1 MCRVRAANRPVD
13 GAKDN
18 PGTSRRDAMRRPGE
32 ASHPP
37 SEPTGHP
44 SGAERFFAGSW
55 WGPPGQWPGQWP
67 LRPALA
73 LLLLAALI
81 LGWPWLSGRVMIPWD
96 AKAHFLPQVQF
107 LAASIARGEWP
118 FWTPNVFAGHP
129 QIADPQSQMFSPP
142 MLLLAILDP
151 APGSHAA
158 DVTVLLCLLGGGLGV
173 MWLFRE
179 MNWHPAGGLVAALG
193 FSFGAAMAWRLQH
206 YGQVLSLAYL
216 PFALVFLRRALE
228 RGSWP
233 YGLFAGIV
241 AGFILA
247 GRDQIA
253 LLCIYLLAG
262 YVVAWWLD
270 QDEPAQAARSSIKPL
285 AAGAIGGVAVALL
298 PVVLTAL
305 LASQSNRPEIDFA
318 GAGRGSLHPALLLT
332 AFAPHLYGAAG
343 PMADFWGPPSFAWTG
358 TDLFTAQNVGQS
370 YIGALPVML
379 LAAGMVRGELW
390 SREIRFFAIAFALS
404 MLYAL
409 GWYTPFFRL
418 MYEIVPGISYFRR
431 PADAVFLIG
440 GLGSV
445 LAGYALHRILQAPP
459 WQRWPIGMLAVAGA
473 MAAMLLAGLIVAGL
487 MDRVGPATQPLLLAA
502 FCFAATC
509 VALAAADWLR
519 TIRPIAALALLGAV
533 TASDLAINNG
543 PNGATGLPPAMV
555 EMLEPDTH
563 NETIALLKKLTAASR
578 SDTRRDRVELAGL
591 GFHWPNASLTHGLE
605 NTLGYNPVRLG
616 IYTAA
621 TGAQDHSGL
630 PDQRKFSPLF
640 ASYRSR
646 LADLLGL
653 RYIATG
659 VPIEEIDKQL
669 IQSTLPLVARTKDG
683 YVYENPNALPRI
695 LFAGAARR
703 SDFNQLL
710 ADGRWPDVDPA
721 TTVLLDGDGALAAR
735 AREAAPGHVRLIS
748 YRNTEV
754 VIEADSAAGGWVV
767 LNDVWHPR
775 WEAEVDGKP
784 QPVERANVIFRAV
797 MVPAGRVN
805 VRFIFRPLSGS
816 WSAAR

>member
-1 MCRVRAANRPVD
+1 MKPYQ
-13 GAKDN
+13 
-18 PGTSRRDAMRRPGE
+18 PGRLTNLATSRHKRLGRRDTMAGTEPGE
-32 ASHPP
+32 AQELFWP
-37 SEPTGHP
+37 
-44 SGAERFFAGSW
+44 AVAIFAVGW
-55 WGPPGQWPGQWP
+55 
-67 LRPALA
+67 ALFA
-73 LLLLAALI
+73 
-81 LGWPWLSGRVMIPWD
+81 WPWLSGRVMIPWD

-118 FWTPNVFAGHP
+118 FWTPNVFSGHP
-129 QIADPQSQMFSPP
+129 QIADPQSQFFSPP
-142 MLLLAILDP
+142 MLLLALLNP

-228 RGSWP
+228 RRSWM
-233 YGLFAGIV
+233 YGLLAGVV

-253 LLCIYLLAG
+253 LLCVYLLAG

-270 QDEPAQAARSSIKPL
+270 QDEPAQAALSSIKPL
-285 AAGAIGGVAVALL
+285 AAGAVGGVAVALL
-298 PVVLTAL
+298 PIVLTAL
-305 LASQSNRPEIDFA
+305 LASQSNRPEIDFI

-379 LAAGMVRGELW
+379 LAAGLVRGELW
-390 SREIRFFAIAFALS
+390 AREIRFFTIAFALS
-404 MLYAL
+404 LLYAL
-409 GWYTPFFRL
+409 GWYTPLFRV

-440 GLGSV
+440 GLGSII
-445 LAGYALHRILQAPP
+445 AGYALHRILEAPP
-459 WQRWPIGMLAVAGA
+459 WQRWTGGMLTVAGA
-473 MAAMLLAGLIVAGL
+473 MVAMLLTCLIVARL
-487 MDRVGPATQPLLLAA
+487 MDRVGPATQPLLLAVVS
-502 FCFAATC
+502 FAATC
-509 VALAAADWLR
+509 AALAAAHWLR
-519 TIRPIAALALLGAV
+519 AIRPVAALALLGGVVA
-533 TASDLAINNG
+533 ADLSINNG

-555 EMLEPDTH
+555 EMLEPDTR
-563 NETIALLKKLTAASR
+563 NETVALLKKLTATSR
-578 SDTRRDRVELAGL
+578 SETRRDRVELAGL

-621 TGAQDHSGL
+621 TGAEDHSGL
-630 PDQRKFSPLF
+630 PDQRKFSALMPGYT
-640 ASYRSR
+640 SM
-646 LADLLGL
+646 LANLLGL
-653 RYIATG
+653 RWIATG
-659 VPIEEIDKQL
+659 VPIEEIDKRL
-669 IQSTLPLVARTKDG
+669 AKGAMPLVARTRDG
-683 YVYENPNALPRI
+683 YVYENPNALPRV
-695 LFAGAARR
+695 LFATQAREV
-703 SDFNQLL
+703 DFERLL
-710 ADGRWPDVDPA
+710 KDGLWPDFDPT
-721 TTVLLDGDGALAAR
+721 TTVLLAKVSP
-735 AREAAPGHVRLIS
+735 APESVRRPGRVRLVS
-748 YRNTEV
+748 YGNTEV
-754 VIEADSAAGGWVV
+754 VIEADSSEGGWVV

-775 WEAEVDGKP
+775 WEAQVDGKP
-784 QPVERANVIFRAV
+784 AQVLRANAIFRAV
-797 MVPAGRVN
+797 VVPPGRVN
-805 VRFIFRPLSGS
+805 VRFMFRPLGGG
-816 WSAAR
+816 